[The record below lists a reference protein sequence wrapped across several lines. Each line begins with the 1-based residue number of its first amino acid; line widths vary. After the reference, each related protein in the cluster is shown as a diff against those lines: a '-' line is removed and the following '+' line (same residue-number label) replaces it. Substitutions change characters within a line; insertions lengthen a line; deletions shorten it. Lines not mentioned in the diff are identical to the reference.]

1 MLSSINKSS
10 YSTNLRTKFESY
22 SKISDNSWRLLTEL
36 ISFKTLKT
44 NEAILRNGKTAKN
57 IYFVCKGALI
67 AYYTDLDGNSY
78 TKNIFLESDFAGS
91 TVSYLLNKPSNFTLE
106 ALEETTLISINYN
119 AYRTLINSLDDLQ
132 KFYIAYLEKNWVID
146 KEEREVSIV
155 MENAKERYVKLLK
168 KQPNINS
175 RIQQQYIAS
184 HLGITPTQLSRIKKS
199 LK

>member
-1 MLSSINKSS
+1 MINSLLKEN
-10 YSTNLRTKFESY
+10 YLNQLRKKFESY
-22 SKISDNSWRLLTEL
+22 SQISEDSWNLLKEL
-36 ISFKTLKT
+36 VSYKPLDT
-44 NEAILRNGKTAKN
+44 NEILLRNGKTAKN

-67 AYYTDLDGNSY
+67 AYFTDSEGNSY

-91 TVSYLLNKPSNFTLE
+91 TVSYLLKKPSDFTLE
-106 ALEETTLISINYN
+106 ALEKSILISINYDD
-119 AYRTLINSLDDLQ
+119 YRNLINNNADLQ

-155 MENAKERYVKLLK
+155 MQNATKRYLK
-168 KQPNINS
+168 ILEKYPNLNT
-175 RIQQQYIAS
+175 RIQQQHIAS

>member
-1 MLSSINKSS
+1 MI
-10 YSTNLRTKFESY
+10 
-22 SKISDNSWRLLTEL
+22 
-36 ISFKTLKT
+36 
-44 NEAILRNGKTAKN
+44 
-57 IYFVCKGALI
+57 
-67 AYYTDLDGNSY
+67 
-78 TKNIFLESDFAGS
+78 
-91 TVSYLLNKPSNFTLE
+91 NKPSNFTLE